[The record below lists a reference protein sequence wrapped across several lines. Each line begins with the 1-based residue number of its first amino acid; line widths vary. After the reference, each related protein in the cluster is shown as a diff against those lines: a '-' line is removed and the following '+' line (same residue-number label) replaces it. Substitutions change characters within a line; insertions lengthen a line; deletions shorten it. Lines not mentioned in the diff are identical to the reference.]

1 MCEWDERD
9 ELERERQR
17 WEETTLRRNL
27 ERLGLERSPV
37 RLYTP
42 LDVKPKRYMERLGFP
57 GEYPFTRGTYAV
69 PLMATAYG
77 GDAMGVRPT
86 AGVYAGYGT
95 AEDTRDLWRQERR
108 RGANVAFDLP
118 TQCGYDSDHPMAEG
132 EVGRVGVA
140 IDTLADFETLYEAFD
155 GITTLDRMA
164 SNFTINAPCNI
175 ILAMYFALAEKKGV
189 PWSKLRGTPQNDILK
204 EFAARGTYIFPPR
217 PSMRMIRDTITFCH
231 KYAPEMNVI
240 SICGYHMREAGAT
253 EVQASGFTFAHA
265 IAYVQLGVDAGLDV
279 DEFIPRFTFLD
290 FGGGM
295 DFWREIAR
303 ARANRRIWARI
314 MRERFG
320 AKNPRSWIMRGGDS
334 IFVGPSCYTLQRP
347 LNNLIRGV
355 IGGIASYLATGFG
368 TGGVPWDEPLGLGHS
383 YEARQL
389 TLDATRI
396 MRFEAKLGEVV
407 DPLAGS
413 YFVEALTD
421 QVEEEIWDVIR
432 KVDEIGGAVEAIETG
447 YTLREIARSAYEQ
460 QRQLETG
467 ERVIVGVNK
476 FTGENEIEVIPPRL
490 VPHPY
495 DPKRLE
501 TAEERQKAKLKK
513 IKEER
518 DQARV
523 NMALKAIREA
533 AKNEKENLIPYF
545 IDAVKAYCT
554 IGEICDV
561 LRDVFG
567 VWEPKGVI

>member
-1 MCEWDERD
+1 MY
-9 ELERERQR
+9 EREELDRIREERKR
-17 WEETTLRRNL
+17 WEETTLKRNL
-27 ERLGLERSPV
+27 ERLRLPQSPS

-42 LDVKPKRYMERLGFP
+42 LDVQNAAYLEKLGFP

-69 PLMATAYG
+69 PISATVYTAETEQVG
-77 GDAMGVRPT
+77 PR

-95 AEDTRDLWRQERR
+95 AEDTRDLWRREKR

-118 TQCGYDSDHPMAEG
+118 TQCGYDSDHPIAEG
-132 EVGRVGVA
+132 EVGRTGIA

-155 GITTLDRMA
+155 GVVTLDRMA

-189 PWSKLRGTPQNDILK
+189 GLDRLRGTPQNDILK
-204 EFAARGTYIFPPR
+204 EFASRGTYIFPPD

-253 EVQASGFTFAHA
+253 EVQASGFGFAHA
-265 IAYVQLGVDAGLDV
+265 ISYVQLGIDAGLDV

-290 FGGGM
+290 FGAGM

-314 MRERFG
+314 MKERFG

-334 IFVGPSCYTLQRP
+334 VFVGPSCYTLQRP
-347 LNNLIRGV
+347 LNNLVRGV
-355 IGGIASYLATGFG
+355 IGGIAGYLATGYG
-368 TGGVPWDEPLGLGHS
+368 TGGVPWDEVLGLGHS
-383 YEARQL
+383 HEARQL
-389 TLDATRI
+389 TIDATRI
-396 MRFEAKLGEVV
+396 MRYEAKLGEVQ

-421 QVEEEIWDVIR
+421 EVEAEIWEVIH
-432 KVDEIGGAVEAIETG
+432 KVDDLGGGVEAIKSG
-447 YTLREIARSAYEQ
+447 YTQREIARSAYEM

-467 ERVIVGVNK
+467 QRVVVGVNK
-476 FTGENEIEVIPPRL
+476 FTSEHEMEVVPPRL
-490 VPHPY
+490 SHPY
-495 DPKRLE
+495 DQRLIE
-501 TAEERQKAKLKK
+501 TAEERQLARLRRV
-513 IKEER
+513 KEER
-518 DQARV
+518 SQPKADAS
-523 NMALKAIREA
+523 LKAIAKA
-533 AKNEKENLIPYF
+533 AKKEDENLIPYF
-545 IDAVKAYCT
+545 MDAVKAYAT
-554 IGEICDV
+554 VGEICDV

-567 VWEPKGVI
+567 VYRPGGVV